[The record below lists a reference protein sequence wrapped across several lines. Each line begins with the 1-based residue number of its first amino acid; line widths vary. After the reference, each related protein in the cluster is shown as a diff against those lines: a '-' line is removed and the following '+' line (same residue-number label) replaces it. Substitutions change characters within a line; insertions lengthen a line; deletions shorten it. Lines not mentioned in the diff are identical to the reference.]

1 MPTNRASYQTDQVSS
16 QPGQTSV
23 RRVDSHHERQHSKD
37 MHDQTQC
44 ICLEPQHTQRADPNP
59 NQDCFLYDAVM
70 YPRIS
75 AEPVSIENMAEDH
88 QRVQPSQHTHTTDAR
103 HSAYH
108 FESPS
113 TYDSAHA
120 LDEDAL
126 DDYPRSDHSSRHTHP
141 SSSSNETHSPPTNIS
156 NHTSSHSLTAANLH
170 LNTILHAAQPTPP
183 LPPSPHLT
191 AAQIRY
197 VNRYGNTQHDES
209 TFATTHFRSAHE
221 VIPIDQR
228 LHFRTR
234 KCDSISFIDGS
245 LLNNDVRPEL
255 LKYVER
261 PCRNVAG
268 QLKDI
273 ARRVGSGDGVKKF
286 VGWWSRE

>member
-1 MPTNRASYQTDQVSS
+1 MPTNRASYQNDQVSS

-23 RRVDSHHERQHSKD
+23 RRVDSHHEQQHSED

-44 ICLEPQHTQRADPNP
+44 IRLEPQHSQRADPNP

-75 AEPVSIENMAEDH
+75 AEPVSIEDIAEDH
-88 QRVQPSQHTHTTDAR
+88 QRVQPSQHTHATDA
-103 HSAYH
+103 HQSAYH
-108 FESPS
+108 FQPPS
-113 TYDSAHA
+113 TYDSAYGSN
-120 LDEDAL
+120 EDAL
-126 DDYPRSDHSSRHTHP
+126 DDYQKSEDFSRHTHP
-141 SSSSNETHSPPTNIS
+141 SSSSNEPHSPPTNIS
-156 NHTSSHSLTAANLH
+156 NHTSSHSLTATNLH
-170 LNTILHAAQPTPP
+170 RNTLLHAAQPTPP
-183 LPPSPHLT
+183 PPPSPYLT
-191 AAQIRY
+191 PAQIRY
-197 VNRYGNTQHDES
+197 VNRYGNIQHDES
-209 TFATTHFRSAHE
+209 TFFTTHFLSAHE

-234 KCDSISFIDGS
+234 NHDSMSFIDGG

-261 PCRNVAG
+261 PYEDVAG
-268 QLKDI
+268 HLKDI
-273 ARRVGSGDGVKKF
+273 ARRVGSGDGVRKF